1 MGQAALRSAM
11 ELFAAVSGTTASV
24 PIRGQVEL
32 LSGPPDVDQFVEDER
47 GECPA
52 CGEKKLKPLPAR
64 ENPELVAVC
73 LSCGLLVLPS
83 SE

>member
-1 MGQAALRSAM
+1 M
-11 ELFAAVSGTTASV
+11 ELFAAVSGHRERSHSRTGGT
-24 PIRGQVEL
+24 L
-32 LSGPPDVDQFVEDER
+32 NGPPDFDQFVEDER

-64 ENPELVAVC
+64 ENPELVSVC